1 MAAWWKLQ
9 TNAGGKKDDKV
20 QLKHQG
26 WAIILVSIHS
36 QEYRLPVPEVVNFQG
51 RAETSTLEGRWR
63 EQGGRR
69 LLSKEITNIKGI
81 FGVNWFFSEVLE
93 KSNVEFPF
101 LKIGNWVFDPV
112 PKKGKLFEFGYRFL
126 NRPSH
131 SRSHCRDPKIHSRSP
146 LLLNTD
152 G

>member
-20 QLKHQG
+20 QFKHQG
-26 WAIILVSIHS
+26 WAVILVPIHS

-81 FGVNWFFSEVLE
+81 FWSQLIFFGSSWEKQRWIPFPKNWELSF
-93 KSNVEFPF
+93 
-101 LKIGNWVFDPV
+101 W
-112 PKKGKLFEFGYRFL
+112 
-126 NRPSH
+126 
-131 SRSHCRDPKIHSRSP
+131 SRSQKRKTI
-146 LLLNTD
+146 LNLD
-152 G
+152 SGSWIGRAIPVLIARIQKSIPAHPCC

>member
-9 TNAGGKKDDKV
+9 TKAGGKKDDKV
-20 QLKHQG
+20 QFKHQG
-26 WAIILVSIHS
+26 WAVILVPIHS

-81 FGVNWFFSEVLE
+81 FWSQLIFFGSSWEKQRGIPFPKNWELSSWSRSQKRKTILN
-93 KSNVEFPF
+93 SDSGSW
-101 LKIGNWVFDPV
+101 IGRAIPV
-112 PKKGKLFEFGYRFL
+112 PIAGIQKSI
-126 NRPSH
+126 PAH
-131 SRSHCRDPKIHSRSP
+131 PCC
-146 LLLNTD
+146 
-152 G
+152 